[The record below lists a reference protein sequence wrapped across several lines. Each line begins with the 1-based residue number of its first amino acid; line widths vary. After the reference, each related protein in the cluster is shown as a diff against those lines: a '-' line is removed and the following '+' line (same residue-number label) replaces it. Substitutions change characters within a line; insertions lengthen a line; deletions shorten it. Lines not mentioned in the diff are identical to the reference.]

1 MRSSSLLATVQA
13 MHSRPIRSRAGTT
26 RARAAAARNTR
37 NAMEQENNKIVTT
50 LCLVHQPPKILLG
63 MKKRGFGAGRWN
75 GFGGKVHEGET
86 IEEAAKRELL
96 EEAGIEPLRL
106 EEAGVIDFDFENDD
120 PTIEVHFFR
129 AGEFTGE
136 PTESDEM
143 KPQWFDVNEI
153 PFKDMWPDDL
163 YWMPLFLEGKHFKG
177 RFLFDRP
184 STKDYQSK
192 IIEHELKVE

>member
-1 MRSSSLLATVQA
+1 MGR
-13 MHSRPIRSRAGTT
+13 G
-26 RARAAAARNTR
+26 NKK
-37 NAMEQENNKIVTT
+37 KIVTT
-50 LCLVHQPPKILLG
+50 LCLVHQPPRILLG
-63 MKKRGFGAGRWN
+63 LKKRGFGAGRWN
-75 GFGGKVHEGET
+75 GFGGKVHEGES

-96 EEAGIEPLRL
+96 EEAGIKPLRS
-106 EEAGVIDFDFENDD
+106 EETGVIDFDFENND

-129 AGEFTGE
+129 VNDFTGE
-136 PTESDEM
+136 PAESEEM

-163 YWMPLFLEGKHFKG
+163 YWMPLFLKGKKFRG

-192 IIEHELKVE
+192 IIEHELKEVS